1 MPGIR
6 HGASVTLLP
15 TLLLAACTQASS
27 NPAAFAA
34 PATPEDAL
42 YACQMRGAAAE
53 DLYYWPRRSLGIDGA
68 IARAQV
74 TDACMETYRRTGTM
88 PR

>member
-6 HGASVTLLP
+6 HDVSFMLLSA
-15 TLLLAACTQASS
+15 LLLTACAQDSS
-27 NPAAFAA
+27 APGKVVA
-34 PATPEDAL
+34 PATPEEAL

-53 DLYYWPRRSLGIDGA
+53 DRYYWPRRSFGIDGA

-74 TDACMETYRRTGTM
+74 TDACMDTYRRTGLV

>member
-6 HGASVTLLP
+6 HAASFMLLP
-15 TLLLAACTQASS
+15 ALLLAACAQLPSA
-27 NPAAFAA
+27 PGAAVT
-34 PATPEDAL
+34 PATPEEAL

-53 DLYYWPRRSLGIDGA
+53 DQYYWPRRSLGIDGA

-74 TDACMETYRRTGTM
+74 TDACMKTYRRTGM
-88 PR
+88 VPR